1 MLRWR
6 GRSGEGFPPTLLIL
20 IHPLLCC
27 AVDKAEARSKP
38 RSSCGWIKAGNHC
51 LQEST
56 AWQLSQV
63 PIYKLLMLVTKAGS
77 AQPRKTSSFY
87 NFRDS
92 LKKAIVKWVYS
103 ILFCLPELNPHY
115 LDASS
120 QAQLHGHV
128 TCVWGVTE
136 SPMLRRTL
144 SLFSACHCHLEIHTV
159 WIRGSKFSFCAIVH
173 THPTHQL
180 I

>member
-6 GRSGEGFPPTLLIL
+6 GRSGEGFPPTLFIL

-63 PIYKLLMLVTKAGS
+63 PIYKLLILVTKAGS

-87 NFRDS
+87 NFRDL
-92 LKKAIVKWVYS
+92 LKKANCKMGIQYS
-103 ILFCLPELNPHY
+103 FLL
-115 LDASS
+115 
-120 QAQLHGHV
+120 
-128 TCVWGVTE
+128 TRTE
-136 SPMLRRTL
+136 SLLPWCLQPGPASWPCDLCLRSNRVPCSEGPWACLMLAIAILKFTL
-144 SLFSACHCHLEIHTV
+144 FE
-159 WIRGSKFSFCAIVH
+159 
-173 THPTHQL
+173 
-180 I
+180 